1 MPISAEEWRVRTGLN
16 NVRVGKVE
24 TCVGKRMY
32 KYMYDWKHNDR
43 VFLTIIMIMVISSMI
58 SLLLIQNMWSDL
70 SLLNTLYMTIISVLM
85 ALDFS
90 FADTKHTS
98 NAVTLV
104 SSPVLIYA
112 RNETV
117 AWHLGIVYC
126 FLLEMLKLTPDL
138 RQRVSTCSSSS
149 RSIHAFSYESVFCMQ
164 IVDIKRW

>member
-32 KYMYDWKHNDR
+32 KHMYDCKHNDR

-85 ALDFS
+85 ALDFL

-117 AWHLGIVYC
+117 AWHLGIVSIATIVLP
-126 FLLEMLKLTPDL
+126 LLLLLAGDVETNPGPETEGK
-138 RQRVSTCSSSS
+138 CSSS
-149 RSIHAFSYESVFCMQ
+149 RSTCF
-164 IVDIKRW
+164 